1 VSPGEVSDRR
11 TLPSRKDGTTVL
23 AWAARYEELALTGV
37 RSREVTER
45 IGLHLQRFAE
55 YLEATYGDQRL
66 GTVVRRDV
74 VGWRD
79 SLVAS
84 GLGPSTVN
92 NHLASL
98 AWLCG
103 WVAAQ
108 AAEALPGGN
117 PTSGVGTRAG
127 AAGAAGA
134 DAGAGPVAEERRRS
148 PRALSRAE
156 GPAQRPRPSS
166 ARSRAREA

>member
-1 VSPGEVSDRR
+1 MS
-11 TLPSRKDGTTVL
+11 
-23 AWAARYEELALTGV
+23 AWAARYDELALTGV

-45 IGLHLQRFAE
+45 IVLHLHRFAE

-66 GTVVRRDV
+66 GTVVCRDV

-79 SLVAS
+79 GLVGS

-98 AWLCG
+98 AGFCG

-108 AAEALPGGN
+108 DPQALPGGN
-117 PTSGVGTRAG
+117 PTSGVRDACAG
-127 AAGAAGA
+127 AARAAGA
-134 DAGAGPVAEERRRS
+134 YAGAGPVPEGRRRS
-148 PRALSRAE
+148 PGAVSRAE
-156 GPAQRPRPSS
+156 GPAQRGRRGS
-166 ARSRAREA
+166 AWSRARDA

>member
-1 VSPGEVSDRR
+1 MS
-11 TLPSRKDGTTVL
+11 
-23 AWAARYEELALTGV
+23 AWAARYDELALTGV

-45 IGLHLQRFAE
+45 IVLHLLRFAE
-55 YLEATYGDQRL
+55 YMEATYGDQRL

-79 SLVAS
+79 ALVAS

-98 AWLCG
+98 AGFCG

-108 AAEALPGGN
+108 DPQALPGGN
-117 PTSGVGTRAG
+117 PTSGVRRLALAPLEPRALTP
-127 AAGAAGA
+127 AQVQ
-134 DAGAGPVAEERRRS
+134 VAEERRRS
-148 PRALSRAE
+148 PGAVSRAE
-156 GPAQRPRPSS
+156 GPAQRPRRGS
-166 ARSRAREA
+166 AWSCARDA